1 MSAQI
6 ARAALVAV
14 VAGLSGA
21 ILLDL
26 YLVVTEPFVA
36 PGVTPILV
44 MQWDASN
51 LLGMAA
57 YHGGWV
63 TAWAGTLLH
72 FCVSIVWS
80 ALFVFAA
87 LRIRW
92 LMDHALTA
100 GIILGI
106 VAMAVMRGIIHFG
119 HAVVH
124 PFPTVWLFLYIL
136 AGHVLFFGIPVALVA
151 TNLLRAKIVPRRGR
165 EGSL

>member
-1 MSAQI
+1 MNAT
-6 ARAALVAV
+6 RAALTAV

-26 YLVVTEPFVA
+26 YLVVTEPFVVRR
-36 PGVTPILV
+36 VTPMLV

-57 YHGGWV
+57 YRGGWL
-63 TAWAGTLLH
+63 TAIAGTLLH
-72 FCVSIVWS
+72 FCVSIVWGG
-80 ALFVFAA
+80 LFVLAA

-106 VAMAVMRGIIHFG
+106 VAMTIMRGIIHLG
-119 HAVVH
+119 HAVVR
-124 PFPTVWLFLYIL
+124 PFPNLWLFFYIL
-136 AGHVLFFGIPVALVA
+136 AGHVFFFGIPVALAA
-151 TNLLRAKIVPRRGR
+151 TNLLRAKIVPRQSRA
-165 EGSL
+165 

>member
-1 MSAQI
+1 MSARV
-6 ARAALVAV
+6 ARAALIAV
-14 VAGLSGA
+14 VSGLSGA

-36 PGVTPILV
+36 TGVTPILV
-44 MQWDASN
+44 LQWDASN

-72 FCVSIVWS
+72 FCVSIVWA
-80 ALFVFAA
+80 ALFVVAA
-87 LRIRW
+87 LRVRW
-92 LMDHALTA
+92 FMDHALTA
-100 GIILGI
+100 GIILGV
-106 VAMAVMRGIIHFG
+106 VAMAVMRGIIHLG

-136 AGHVLFFGIPVALVA
+136 AGHVAFFGIPVALVA
-151 TNLLRAKIVPRRGR
+151 TNLLRAKIVPRRDR
-165 EGSL
+165 A

>member
-1 MSAQI
+1 MKTRV
-6 ARAALVAV
+6 ARGARVAV

-72 FCVSIVWS
+72 FCVSILWG

-92 LMDHALTA
+92 LLNHAMWA

-106 VAMAVMRGIIHFG
+106 VAMTVMRGIIHLG

-124 PFPTVWLFLYIL
+124 PFPSFWLFLYIL
-136 AGHVLFFGIPVALVA
+136 AGHVIFFGIPVAAVA
-151 TNLLRAKIVPRRGR
+151 TNLLRAKTVPRRV
-165 EGSL
+165 